1 METIHSKLQTSP
13 AQCGIIIPV
22 YNSPDHLTDLL
33 NRISLL
39 GKDIPDWQ
47 LSLLIVDDGST
58 PPVANFSD
66 IPNLSIL
73 YHHSNLGKGAA
84 LKSGFSYFMDNP
96 SISAIITLD
105 ADLQHPPEHIPD
117 FLRAFQGN
125 AGDIIIGSRRRDP
138 KVMPPHRMLS
148 NYLTSKI
155 ISFMAGQKIHDSQ
168 CGYRLYSRRA
178 LEKIQAGENRFH
190 LESEFLIRGGWAQL
204 TVGHVDIPTI
214 YNGAPSAIR
223 HLPDTLNFISLILRL
238 SMERIRRHV

>member
-1 METIHSKLQTSP
+1 METAHSKPQTSP

-22 YNSPDHLTDLL
+22 YNSPDHLEDLL
-33 NRISLL
+33 SRITVLEKEL
-39 GKDIPDWQ
+39 PDWQ
-47 LSLLIVDDGST
+47 LSILIVDDGST
-58 PPVANFSD
+58 PPVSNFPD
-66 IPNLSIL
+66 VPNLSIL

-96 SISAIITLD
+96 AISAILTLD
-105 ADLQHPPEHIPD
+105 ADLQHPPEHIPE
-117 FLRAFQGN
+117 FLRAFREN
-125 AGDIIIGSRRRDP
+125 MGDIIIGSRRRDP
-138 KVMPPHRMLS
+138 KVMPPHRILS

-155 ISFMAGQKIHDSQ
+155 ISFMAGQKIADSQ

-190 LESEFLIRGGWAQL
+190 LESEFLIRGGWQQL

-238 SMERIRRHV
+238 SMERIRGHV